1 MKTKTMLFATV
12 ALAAAVAS
20 PALAQ
25 TTDWT
30 QQRRFQNPYADAFG
44 YSNGVRANGQ
54 RAINR
59 PNDVYDTRGQYV
71 GSDPDPT
78 VRDQLARD
86 PSQGD

>member
-1 MKTKTMLFATV
+1 MKTLLLAATMLT
-12 ALAAAVAS
+12 AAVAT

-25 TTDWT
+25 TRSNNQWYGPNAYGQD
-30 QQRRFQNPYADAFG
+30 YSAYG
-44 YSNGVRANGQ
+44 YVNGQ
-54 RAINR
+54 RRAINR
-59 PNDVYDTRGQYV
+59 QTGNVYDTRGHYV

>member
-1 MKTKTMLFATV
+1 MIKLLATV

-25 TTDWT
+25 TSRTRAQAMPQARGAFAAET
-30 QQRRFQNPYADAFG
+30 GPAFG
-44 YSNGVRANGQ
+44 FPDVR
-54 RAINR
+54 RR
-59 PNDVYDTRGQYV
+59 SPYDVYDTRGRYV

-86 PSQGD
+86 PPPGD